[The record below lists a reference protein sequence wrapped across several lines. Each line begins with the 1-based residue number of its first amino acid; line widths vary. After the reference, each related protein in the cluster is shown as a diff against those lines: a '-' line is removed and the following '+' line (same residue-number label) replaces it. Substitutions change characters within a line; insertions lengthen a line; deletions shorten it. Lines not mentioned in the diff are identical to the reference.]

1 MTLNL
6 EKKAVLLVT
15 YLTLL
20 VMHSTNEDHSF
31 HCSLISS

>member
-20 VMHSTNEDHSF
+20 VIHTTRKTIPF
-31 HCSLISS
+31 IIV

>member
-6 EKKAVLLVT
+6 EKKALLLVT

-20 VMHSTNEDHSF
+20 VMHITKEDHSF
-31 HCSLISS
+31 HYSLIST

>member
-6 EKKAVLLVT
+6 EKKALLLVT

-20 VMHSTNEDHSF
+20 VMHTTKEDHSF
-31 HCSLISS
+31 HYSLIST